1 MLGLG
6 KRIKLLRNGQEIT
19 QDQLAEFLNVS
30 RQSVWGYENN
40 SVEPS
45 LDVLVRIADRF
56 NVSLDYLL
64 CRTEEQYNLNL
75 LNKNNKDLLLKLYD
89 VVNAYEILKK

>member
-1 MLGLG
+1 MLG
-6 KRIKLLRNGQEIT
+6 KKIKFLRNEQGIT
-19 QDQLAEFLNVS
+19 QDQLADYINVS

-45 LDVLVRIADRF
+45 LNVLVKIADVF

-64 CRTEEQYNLNL
+64 CRTNEKYNLNL
-75 LNKNNKDLLLKLYD
+75 ENHTNKEFLLNI
-89 VVNAYEILKK
+89 YEILNSYKIEKK

>member
-1 MLGLG
+1 MLG
-6 KRIKLLRNGQEIT
+6 KKIKFLRNEQGIT
-19 QDQLAEFLNVS
+19 QDQLADYINVS

-45 LDVLVRIADRF
+45 LNVLVKIADVF

-64 CRTEEQYNLNL
+64 CRTNEKYNLNL
-75 LNKNNKDLLLKLYD
+75 ENHTNKEFLLNI
-89 VVNAYEILKK
+89 YEILNSYNIEKK

>member
-1 MLGLG
+1 MLG
-6 KRIKLLRNGQEIT
+6 KKIKFLRNEQGIT
-19 QDQLAEFLNVS
+19 QDQLADYINVS

-45 LDVLVRIADRF
+45 LNVLVKIADVF

-64 CRTEEQYNLNL
+64 CRTSEKYNLNL
-75 LNKNNKDLLLKLYD
+75 ENQTNKEVLLKIYD
-89 VVNAYEILKK
+89 ILNSYKIEKK

>member
-1 MLGLG
+1 MLG
-6 KRIKLLRNGQEIT
+6 KRIKSLRKAQEIT
-19 QDQLAEFLNVS
+19 QDQLADFLNVS

-45 LDVLVRIADRF
+45 LYVLVKIADRF

-64 CRTEEQYNLNL
+64 CRTKEKYNSNL
-75 LNKNNKDLLLKLYD
+75 STADNNNKDIVLKIHDLLNELKY
-89 VVNAYEILKK
+89 

>member
-1 MLGLG
+1 LLG
-6 KRIKLLRNGQEIT
+6 KRIKSLRKGQELT

-40 SVEPS
+40 DIEPS
-45 LDVLVRIADRF
+45 LDVLIKIADRF

-64 CRTEEQYNLNL
+64 CRTEEKYNSNISTATA
-75 LNKNNKDLLLKLYD
+75 NNKDIVLKIHDLLNELKY
-89 VVNAYEILKK
+89 

>member
-1 MLGLG
+1 MLG
-6 KRIKLLRNGQEIT
+6 KRIKSLRKGQEIT

-45 LDVLVRIADRF
+45 LDVLVKIADRF

-64 CRTEEQYNLNL
+64 CRTDKKYNLNL
-75 LNKNNKDLLLKLYD
+75 ATANNKEIVSQIHNLLNELTY
-89 VVNAYEILKK
+89 

>member
-1 MLGLG
+1 MLG
-6 KRIKLLRNGQEIT
+6 KKIKFLRNEQGIT
-19 QDQLAEFLNVS
+19 QDQLADYINVS

-45 LDVLVRIADRF
+45 LNVLVKIADIF

-64 CRTEEQYNLNL
+64 CRTNEKYNLNL
-75 LNKNNKDLLLKLYD
+75 ENQTNKELLLKI
-89 VVNAYEILKK
+89 YEILNSYNIEKK

>member
-1 MLGLG
+1 MLG
-6 KRIKLLRNGQEIT
+6 KKIKFLRNEQGIT
-19 QDQLAEFLNVS
+19 QDQLADYINVS

-45 LDVLVRIADRF
+45 LNVLVKIADVF

-64 CRTEEQYNLNL
+64 CRTSEKYNLNL
-75 LNKNNKDLLLKLYD
+75 ENQTNKELLLKIYD
-89 VVNAYEILKK
+89 ILNSYKIEKK

>member
-1 MLGLG
+1 MFG
-6 KRIKLLRNGQEIT
+6 KRLKELRKRQEMT

-40 SVEPS
+40 SVEPA
-45 LDVLVRIADRF
+45 LDIIIKIADVF

-64 CRTEEQYNLNL
+64 CRTEEKYNLNL
-75 LNKNNKDLLLKLYD
+75 ETAVNKELLLNIYKLLSEYD
-89 VVNAYEILKK
+89 ITKK

>member
-1 MLGLG
+1 MLG
-6 KRIKLLRNGQEIT
+6 KRIKSLRKGQEIT

-45 LDVLVRIADRF
+45 LDVLVKIADRF

-64 CRTEEQYNLNL
+64 CRTDKKYNSNLTTANNNKEIVSQIHNL
-75 LNKNNKDLLLKLYD
+75 LNELTY
-89 VVNAYEILKK
+89 